1 MCILKGFYMG
11 PINKTPIKNILK
23 NIYYGPY
30 KGHPYNTYKIYLKN
44 IFLYMFF
51 YECFYYGPI

>member
-23 NIYYGPY
+23 DTLKNIYYGVY
-30 KGHPYNTYKIYLKN
+30 
-44 IFLYMFF
+44 
-51 YECFYYGPI
+51 